1 MLKIYNTL
9 SREKEAFEPIKK
21 GLVTF
26 YTCGPT
32 VYWFAH
38 IGNLR
43 SFIFSDVL
51 KRVLMYNN
59 YKVKHVMNFTDVDD
73 KTIKGTI
80 DEYGENAGNKE
91 LNEYTEKY
99 IKLFKEDIA
108 KLNIIEPFFVR
119 ATDAIDDI
127 KKIVKALVKDKFAY
141 IKDGSTY
148 FDIQAYNKTFKDY
161 GNLAG
166 KDFLKGLKIGKVVN
180 SDEYEK
186 ENAGDFALWKKESKN
201 VFWEDSFLER
211 GRPGWHIECSV
222 ISMKHL
228 GEQFDIHTG
237 GVDLIF
243 PHHSN
248 EIAQSQA
255 YSKKTPF
262 VKYWMHPEHLMV
274 EGEKMAKSKG
284 NFYTLKDIE
293 KKFNPLAFRY
303 LCLSSHHSTKINFT
317 WKSLESSQNALNK
330 LYEKAREFK
339 NEKPQL
345 GEKAKSYKDKFLC
358 FVNDNLDTVKAIAL
372 LWKML
377 GDKQIENS
385 EKYSLLLDFDKVF
398 GFNIEKAKE
407 LEIPENIKEL
417 VSNREEARNQKN
429 WENADEIRK
438 RILEMG
444 YEIED
449 RKSDSKIKKISS

>member
-9 SREKEAFEPIKK
+9 SKKKEVFEPIKK
-21 GLVTF
+21 GSVSL

-59 YKVKHVMNFTDVDD
+59 YKVKHVINFTDIDD
-73 KTIKGTI
+73 KTIKGAI
-80 DEYGENAGNKE
+80 KEYGKNAGNKE
-91 LNEYTEKY
+91 LNKYTEKY

-108 KLNIIEPFFVR
+108 KLNIIKPFFVR
-119 ATDAIDDI
+119 ATDAIKDI
-127 KKIVKALVKDKFAY
+127 KMIVKALIKSKFAY
-141 IKDGSTY
+141 IKEGSTY
-148 FDIQAYNKTFKDY
+148 FNIREYNKVFKDY

-166 KDFLKGLKIGKVVN
+166 KNFLKGLKIGKIVN

-186 ENAGDFALWKKESKN
+186 ENAGDFALWKEEKEN
-201 VFWEDSFLER
+201 IYWEDSFLGK
-211 GRPGWHIECSV
+211 GRPGWHIECSA
-222 ISMKHL
+222 ISMKYL
-228 GEQFDIHTG
+228 GKQFDIHTG
-237 GVDLIF
+237 GIDLIF

-262 VKYWMHPEHLMV
+262 VKYWIHSEHLMV
-274 EGEKMAKSKG
+274 ENEKMAKSKG

-303 LCLSSHHSTKINFT
+303 LCLSSHYSTKLNFT

-330 LYEKAREFK
+330 LYEKAIEFK
-339 NEKPQL
+339 SKRVKL
-345 GEKAKSYKDKFLC
+345 GKKAGLYKDKFLY
-358 FVNDNLDTVKAIAL
+358 FINDNLDTVKAIAL

-377 GDKQIENS
+377 REKQIKKE
-385 EKYSLLLDFDKVF
+385 EKYSLLLDFDKVL
-398 GFNIEKAKE
+398 GLNIEKTKE
-407 LEIPENIKEL
+407 LKIPENVKEL
-417 VSNREEARNQKN
+417 VLEREEIRKQKN
-429 WENADEIRK
+429 WKRADEIRK
-438 RILEMG
+438 RVLEMG

-449 RKSDSKIKKISS
+449 RKSDSKIKKVFS

>member
-9 SREKEAFEPIKK
+9 SKKKEAFEPIKK
-21 GLVTF
+21 GSVSF

-59 YKVKHVMNFTDVDD
+59 YKVKHVMNFTDIDD
-73 KTIKGTI
+73 KTIKGAI
-80 DEYGENAGNKE
+80 KEYGENAGEKE
-91 LNEYTEKY
+91 LNKYTGKY

-108 KLNIIEPFFVR
+108 KLNIIKPFFVR
-119 ATDAIDDI
+119 ATDAIKDI
-127 KKIVKALVKDKFAY
+127 KIIIKVLIKDKFAY
-141 IKDGSTY
+141 IKEGSTY
-148 FDIQAYNKTFKDY
+148 FDIHEYNKVFKDY

-166 KDFLKGLKIGKVVN
+166 KNFLKGLEIGKIVS

-186 ENAGDFALWKKESKN
+186 ENAGDFVLWKEENKN
-201 VFWEDSFLER
+201 IYWEDSFLGK
-211 GRPGWHIECSV
+211 GRPGWHIECSA

-228 GEQFDIHTG
+228 GKQFDIHTG
-237 GVDLIF
+237 GIDLIF

-262 VKYWMHPEHLMV
+262 VKYWIHSEHLMV
-274 EGEKMAKSKG
+274 ENEKMAKSKG
-284 NFYTLKDIE
+284 NFYTLEDIE

-303 LCLSSHHSTKINFT
+303 LCLSSHYSTKLNFT

-330 LYEKAREFK
+330 LYEKAIEFK
-339 NEKPQL
+339 SKRVKL
-345 GEKAKSYKDKFLC
+345 GKKAELYKDKFLY
-358 FVNDNLDTVKAIAL
+358 FINDNLDTVKAIAL

-377 GDKQIENS
+377 GEKQIKKE
-385 EKYSLLLDFDKVF
+385 EKYSLLLDFDKVL
-398 GFNIEKAKE
+398 GLNIEKAKE
-407 LEIPENIKEL
+407 LKIPENVKEL
-417 VSNREEARNQKN
+417 VLEREEVRKQKN
-429 WENADEIRK
+429 WKRADEIRK
-438 RILEMG
+438 RVLEMG

-449 RKSDSKIKKISS
+449 RKSDSKIKKVFS

>member
-9 SREKEAFEPIKK
+9 SREKEIFKPIKK
-21 GLVTF
+21 KNVSL

-32 VYWFAH
+32 VYSSAH

-51 KRVLMYNN
+51 KRVLIYNN

-80 DEYGENAGNKE
+80 NEYGENTGNKE
-91 LNEYTEKY
+91 LNKYTEKY
-99 IKLFKEDIA
+99 IKLFKEDIV
-108 KLNIIEPFFVR
+108 KLNIIKPFFVR
-119 ATDAIDDI
+119 ATEIIDDI
-127 KKIVKALVKDKFAY
+127 KKIIKALIKDKFAY

-148 FDIQAYNKTFKDY
+148 FNILKYNKAFKDY

-166 KDFLKGLKIGKVVN
+166 KSFLKGLKIGKAVN

-186 ENAGDFALWKKESKN
+186 ENAGDFALWKKENKN
-201 VFWEDSFLER
+201 VFWKDSSLGN
-211 GRPGWHIECSV
+211 GRPGWHIECSI
-222 ISMKHL
+222 ISMKYF
-228 GEQFDIHTG
+228 GKQFDIHTG

-255 YSKKTPF
+255 YSKKIPF
-262 VKYWMHPEHLMV
+262 VKYWIHSEHLMV
-274 EGEKMAKSKG
+274 ENEKMAKSKG

-303 LCLSSHHSTKINFT
+303 LCLSSHYDTKLNFT

-330 LYEKAREFK
+330 LYEKAIELKSKKVRLS
-339 NEKPQL
+339 Q
-345 GEKAKSYKDKFLC
+345 KAESYKDKFTY
-358 FVNDNLDTVKAIAL
+358 FINDNLDTVKAIAL

-377 GDKQIENS
+377 REKQIKNN
-385 EKYSLLLDFDKVF
+385 EKYSLLLDFDKIF
-398 GFNIEKAKE
+398 GLNIEKAKE
-407 LEIPENIKEL
+407 SKIPKNVKEL
-417 VSNREEARNQKN
+417 VLEREEARRQKN
-429 WENADEIRK
+429 WKKADEIRK
-438 RILEMG
+438 KILEVG

-449 RKSDSKIKKISS
+449 KKLGSKIKKTCS

>member
-9 SREKEAFEPIKK
+9 SKKKEVFEPIKK
-21 GLVTF
+21 GSVSL

-59 YKVKHVMNFTDVDD
+59 YKVKHVINFTDIDD
-73 KTIKGTI
+73 KTIKGAI
-80 DEYGENAGNKE
+80 KEYGKNAGNKE
-91 LNEYTEKY
+91 LNKYTEKY

-108 KLNIIEPFFVR
+108 KLNIIKPFFVR
-119 ATDAIDDI
+119 ATDAIKDI
-127 KKIVKALVKDKFAY
+127 KMIVKALIKSKFAY
-141 IKDGSTY
+141 IKEGSTY
-148 FDIQAYNKTFKDY
+148 FNIREYNKVFKDY

-166 KDFLKGLKIGKVVN
+166 KDFLKGLKIGKIVN

-186 ENAGDFALWKKESKN
+186 ENAGDFALWKEEKEN
-201 VFWEDSFLER
+201 IYWEDSFLGK
-211 GRPGWHIECSV
+211 GRPGWHIECSA
-222 ISMKHL
+222 ISMKYL
-228 GEQFDIHTG
+228 GKQFDIHTG
-237 GVDLIF
+237 GIDLIF

-262 VKYWMHPEHLMV
+262 VKYWIHSEHLMV
-274 EGEKMAKSKG
+274 ENEKMAKSKG

-303 LCLSSHHSTKINFT
+303 LCLSSHYSTKLNFT

-330 LYEKAREFK
+330 LYEKAIEFK
-339 NEKPQL
+339 SKRVKL
-345 GEKAKSYKDKFLC
+345 GKKAGLYKDKFLY
-358 FVNDNLDTVKAIAL
+358 FINDNLDTVKAIAL

-377 GDKQIENS
+377 REKQIKKE
-385 EKYSLLLDFDKVF
+385 EKYSLLLDFDKVL
-398 GFNIEKAKE
+398 GLNIEKTKE
-407 LEIPENIKEL
+407 LKIPENVKEL
-417 VSNREEARNQKN
+417 VLEREEIRKQKN
-429 WENADEIRK
+429 WKRADEIRK
-438 RILEMG
+438 RVLEMG

-449 RKSDSKIKKISS
+449 RKSDSKIKKIFS